1 MLTYIKNKVINTNK
15 IIAAEYDKANYE
27 VIVYLEAS
35 TSVPQMHIP
44 ANEEEAKKILLS
56 LADKIA

>member
-1 MLTYIKNKVINTNK
+1 MLTYIKNKIINTNK

-35 TSVPQMHIP
+35 ASVSQMHIP

-56 LADKIA
+56 LANKIA